1 MSCHLDEP
9 AKSKKSSVAI
19 IIGAAAGASVLFLLL
34 VLAGIYAYRQKKK
47 AERATKESNPF
58 GMISTL
64 FTQPFPVDCMEYL
77 GFMTGSLL

>member
-1 MSCHLDEP
+1 MCCHLDEP

-34 VLAGIYAYRQKKK
+34 VLAGIYAYRQRKR

-58 GMISTL
+58 GMIIISFSL
-64 FTQPFPVDCMEYL
+64 F
-77 GFMTGSLL
+77 S